1 MRAIFWTCL
10 LLVAQ
15 AAQADPTM
23 SKHIAK
29 LLAAH
34 DGKTRE
40 NAIKVGSVPEEYQ
53 VAAAL
58 GLKVV
63 RQALD
68 EKEKKPYDRLT
79 VVDASGAIS
88 ELWFDISSFYPE
100 I

>member
-15 AAQADPTM
+15 AAQADPPM

-29 LLAAH
+29 LLAGH

-40 NAIKVGSVPEEYQ
+40 NAIKVGSVPEEYE

-63 RQALD
+63 KQSLD
-68 EKEKKPYDRLT
+68 EIDKKPYDRLK
-79 VVDASGAIS
+79 VVDAVGNTS
-88 ELWFDISSFYPE
+88 ELWFDISRFFPE

>member
-1 MRAIFWTCL
+1 MRAILWMCL

-15 AAQADPTM
+15 AAQADPPM

-29 LLAAH
+29 LLARH

-40 NAIKVGSVPEEYQ
+40 SAIKVSSIAEEYE
-53 VAAAL
+53 VATAL

-63 RQALD
+63 EQSLV
-68 EKEKKPYDRLT
+68 EIEKKPYDRLK
-79 VVDASGAIS
+79 VVDASGTAS
-88 ELWFDISSFYPE
+88 ELWFDISGIYPE